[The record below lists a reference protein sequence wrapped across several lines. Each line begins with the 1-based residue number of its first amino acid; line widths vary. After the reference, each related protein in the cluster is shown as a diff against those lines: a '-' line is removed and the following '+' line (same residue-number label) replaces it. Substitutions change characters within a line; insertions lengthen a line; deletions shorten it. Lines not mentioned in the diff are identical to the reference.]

1 MITPITNHF
10 DSSPHN
16 SPPGFD
22 GSMNNRTIPIN
33 LYPKLKSENTELDI
47 LSKVYY
53 FIEMYF
59 SQKVSIPSDEISALK
74 FLIESFKKNNY
85 SIEQYYAIFAIINR
99 LLNSPAYANHLNT
112 IENNMTNISL
122 DKMTKEILKC
132 ISKDFN
138 TFSPILLPELFS
150 KFYDK
155 LKKEFNVWGDHSIS
169 KNLFNNP
176 NNGLSTL

>member
-1 MITPITNHF
+1 MNDGYLQKFNADINRQYLLDFHPEAMI
-10 DSSPHN
+10 HN
-16 SPPGFD
+16 
-22 GSMNNRTIPIN
+22 
-33 LYPKLKSENTELDI
+33 Y
-47 LSKVYY
+47 
-53 FIEMYF
+53 
-59 SQKVSIPSDEISALK
+59 DEISALK

-112 IENNMTNISL
+112 IENNITNISL

-138 TFSPILLPELFS
+138 TFSPILLPGLFS

-155 LKKEFNVWGDHSIS
+155 LKKEFNVWGGS
-169 KNLFNNP
+169 FYF
-176 NNGLSTL
+176 

>member
-1 MITPITNHF
+1 M
-10 DSSPHN
+10 
-16 SPPGFD
+16 
-22 GSMNNRTIPIN
+22 
-33 LYPKLKSENTELDI
+33 
-47 LSKVYY
+47 YY